1 MPSNEQKLIQ
11 IFSDALDLDKSIIE
25 DKLEYN
31 TIPEWD
37 SIGHMT
43 LIAAIDDSFDI
54 MLETDDII
62 DMSTFAKAKKII
74 SKHGIEF

>member
-1 MPSNEQKLIQ
+1 MPSNEQKLIKV
-11 IFSDALDLDKSIIE
+11 FSDALDLDKSIIE

>member
-11 IFSDALDLDKSIIE
+11 VFSDALDLDKSIIE